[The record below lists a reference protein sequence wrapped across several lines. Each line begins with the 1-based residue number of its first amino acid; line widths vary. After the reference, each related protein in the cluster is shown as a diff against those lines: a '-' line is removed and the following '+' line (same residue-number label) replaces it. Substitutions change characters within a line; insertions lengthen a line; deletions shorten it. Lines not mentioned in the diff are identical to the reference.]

1 MSGDEAMEHA
11 HTPCHLPPAAA
22 APLPPHLFRT
32 KPSCTTHRKQLAHL
46 FPPCCP
52 RAQLKRAGKH
62 AALQR
67 CGSRDIDANYW
78 GACLLLRLRMR
89 CGGRRCGARRQR
101 QRAATA
107 PRLRP
112 CHAYRLLQ
120 TRYLR
125 FWRHELHLQ
134 FSRASGAN
142 GLQRLRGWTPRAQG

>member
-1 MSGDEAMEHA
+1 MRRWS
-11 HTPCHLPPAAA
+11 TRTRRVTFLPPPPLPSLPTSFAPSPAVQHIVNNSHTFS
-22 APLPPHLFRT
+22 PLPP
-32 KPSCTTHRKQLAHL
+32 S
-46 FPPCCP
+46 
-52 RAQLKRAGKH
+52 RATETRGKY

-112 CHAYRLLQ
+112 CHACRWLQ

>member
-1 MSGDEAMEHA
+1 MSGHEAMEHA

-32 KPSCTTHRKQLAHL
+32 KPSCTTHRKHLAHL
-46 FPPCCP
+46 SPLPPS
-52 RAQLKRAGKH
+52 RATETREKH

-67 CGSRDIDANYW
+67 CGSRDIDAEYW
-78 GACLLLRLRMR
+78 GACLLLQLRMR

-112 CHAYRLLQ
+112 CHACRLLQ

-125 FWRHELHLQ
+125 FWRHKLHLQ

-142 GLQRLRGWTPRAQG
+142 GLQRLRGWMPRAQG